1 VPLLVVATSVAM
13 HVPRPQPPRT
23 DGCRRA
29 LVLLHRHITH
39 QLASCCCGSV
49 ECNRALLPRE
59 SIMLH
64 VATYEA
70 LILSEMSAHHVDMHA
85 VLVY

>member
-1 VPLLVVATSVAM
+1 MRGGTWRRQQPGRARRRRSCSSGGDGLVPLLVVATSVAM

-29 LVLLHRHITH
+29 LVLLLLHRHITH
-39 QLASCCCGSV
+39 QLASCCCGL

-59 SIMLH
+59 S
-64 VATYEA
+64 T
-70 LILSEMSAHHVDMHA
+70 
-85 VLVY
+85 